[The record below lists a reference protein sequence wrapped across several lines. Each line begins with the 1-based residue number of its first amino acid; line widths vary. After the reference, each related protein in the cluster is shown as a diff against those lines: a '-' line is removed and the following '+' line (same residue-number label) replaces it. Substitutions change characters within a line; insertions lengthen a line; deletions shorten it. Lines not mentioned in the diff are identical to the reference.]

1 MQEIIAAE
9 APKLKMEEC
18 ETVKEEEGEKEPKE
32 KEEEEEE
39 VVAEESLQY
48 MSNSQALHLDMED
61 FQFEEMEKLESGLLR
76 DEEQIVVFQQEDG
89 ALVNQVCTVQ
99 LYKLIQFPFQSDK

>member
-1 MQEIIAAE
+1 MPPKILLHLQEIIAE
-9 APKLKMEEC
+9 DTPKQEMEKFGRVKKE
-18 ETVKEEEGEKEPKE
+18 EKEEEP
-32 KEEEEEE
+32 EEEE

-48 MSNSQALHLDMED
+48 MSNSQTLHLDMED
-61 FQFEEMEKLESGLLR
+61 FQFEEMEKIESGLLR

-99 LYKLIQFPFQSDK
+99 Q